1 MFGPVTVIEVE
12 ADAIADEEALTV
24 VCPVATPVRSPVGE
38 TVAMEESADAQV
50 TCPVMSR
57 ADPSE

>member
-1 MFGPVTVIEVE
+1 
-12 ADAIADEEALTV
+12 
-24 VCPVATPVRSPVGE
+24 VATPVRSPVGE

-50 TCPVMSR
+50 TCPVTSR